1 MPAHMRPNVTK
12 RPGNRN
18 YCNGANA
25 ERQAKKLLEAEG
37 WIVGRFAGSKGP
49 KGADL
54 VATRPTAFVALWTS
68 NPHAPPTVDV
78 LWVSCKKDAGRE
90 TKRAQLAELPGR
102 VELWHKTAR
111 KGWEREVIK

>member
-1 MPAHMRPNVTK
+1 MPRAAMRPNVTK
-12 RPGNRN
+12 RPRRH
-18 YCNGANA
+18 YANGANA

-54 VATRPTAFVALWTS
+54 IATREWRSNNGEGGWTE
-68 NPHAPPTVDV
+68 PWPEL

-102 VELWHKTAR
+102 VELWKKTAR
-111 KGWEREVIK
+111 KGWDREVIK

>member
-1 MPAHMRPNVTK
+1 VTRMRANTTAKPRVRK
-12 RPGNRN
+12 H
-18 YCNGANA
+18 YANGANA

-54 VATRPTAFVALWTS
+54 IAVLPMLEGDDDLIYAR
-68 NPHAPPTVDV
+68 DV
-78 LWVSCKKDAGRE
+78 LWVSCKKDDGRE

-102 VELWHKTAR
+102 VELWKKTAR
-111 KGWEREVIK
+111 QGWEREVIK

>member
-1 MPAHMRPNVTK
+1 MSAMRPNVTK

-54 VATRPTAFVALWTS
+54 IASRHGYRDARGVEMD
-68 NPHAPPTVDV
+68 PPEI

-102 VELWHKTAR
+102 VELWKKTAR

>member
-1 MPAHMRPNVTK
+1 MSHMRANVTK

-54 VATRPTAFVALWTS
+54 IAVRPFADA
-68 NPHAPPTVDV
+68 DV
-78 LWVSCKKDAGRE
+78 LYEQDMLWVSCKKDAGRE
-90 TKRAQLAELPGR
+90 TKRAQLAELPGS
-102 VELWHKTAR
+102 VQIWHKTAR
-111 KGWEREVIK
+111 KGWEREVVK

>member
-1 MPAHMRPNVTK
+1 MPAHMRANKTVNPRARK
-12 RPGNRN
+12 H
-18 YCNGANA
+18 YANGANA

-54 VATRPTAFVALWTS
+54 IATRHGYRALS
-68 NPHAPPTVDV
+68 GAEMDPPEL

-102 VELWHKTAR
+102 VELWKKTAR